1 MEELS
6 VKNIYRVKDN
16 GDAIYYDGFI
26 DPYGIDEALEN
37 SIEESIY
44 ITQLN
49 EFMAI
54 NNPSSYEQFLI
65 YKDKFNELFFDG
77 EIKDQN
83 SINKA
88 FDRIINTFK
97 DYDLYIYEDGKYNK
111 IEDDSFFNKITEI
124 ITNSYSLDELD
135 LNHKY
140 LMDFIEYYFINYYGK
155 NIELL
160 KKKGVK

>member
-16 GDAIYYDGFI
+16 GDAIYYDSFI

-37 SIEESIY
+37 SLEESVY

-49 EFMAI
+49 DYMAI

-111 IEDDSFFNKITEI
+111 I